1 HPGHRSGCRATREPF
16 VPNAL
21 HEMTKTAELP
31 VISGDREVGEMTL
44 QSADQGGVLPRH
56 WHVSMSPAPI
66 RDAPYEAC
74 DAIATRFL
82 ADDRPTIP
90 RLIPVMREAEE
101 VEAARSAV
109 VLLGF
114 HHLQIRRTRESDETC
129 LFRM

>member
-1 HPGHRSGCRATREPF
+1 MNDPYLREWVSLKQAGEAHPGHRSGCRATREPF

-66 RDAPYEAC
+66 RDAP
-74 DAIATRFL
+74 
-82 ADDRPTIP
+82 
-90 RLIPVMREAEE
+90 
-101 VEAARSAV
+101 
-109 VLLGF
+109 
-114 HHLQIRRTRESDETC
+114 
-129 LFRM
+129 